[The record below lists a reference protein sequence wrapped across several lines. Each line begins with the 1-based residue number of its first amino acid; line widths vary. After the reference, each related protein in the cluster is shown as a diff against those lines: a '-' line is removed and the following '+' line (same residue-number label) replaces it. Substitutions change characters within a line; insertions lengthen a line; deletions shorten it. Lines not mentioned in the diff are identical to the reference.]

1 MSRVDHDNRGSRE
14 LLFAA
19 VRVFNV
25 NLAARQESHVRVHAE
40 IGAGGWFH
48 MSRPAKSGLVDDPLD
63 PAVAGPDN
71 IKLNAIQITMIG
83 AFERS
88 EQWIDVTHFHVLD
101 INPSTATASTAERS
115 ILSDT
120 DEMVSKADRDSRTIM
135 RMTLRETTA
144 LVTGGSRGI
153 GRAIALRLAR
163 EGAAVAVNYRERG
176 GNAESVVAQI
186 RGAGGRA
193 LAAGADVGDALA
205 VADMVKRI
213 EQEFGPIA
221 VLVNNAGITRRGD
234 LLDFDYSQM
243 EGMRRTNVDGLVNVT
258 RAVVSGMQARR
269 YGRIVNL
276 TSIAAHGTALAGTT
290 FYAATKAAV
299 SVLTKRFAMELG
311 PHGITVNAV
320 APGFVP
326 TDLTFQNR
334 TPEQVAAVTER
345 LSASTMV
352 RRAGTPEDIAH
363 AVAFLVSPESSFIT
377 GQILTVDGGRLDYI
391 GHS

>member
-1 MSRVDHDNRGSRE
+1 M
-14 LLFAA
+14 LFI
-19 VRVFNV
+19 FI
-25 NLAARQESHVRVHAE
+25 S
-40 IGAGGWFH
+40 
-48 MSRPAKSGLVDDPLD
+48 S
-63 PAVAGPDN
+63 
-71 IKLNAIQITMIG
+71 IT
-83 AFERS
+83 
-88 EQWIDVTHFHVLD
+88 
-101 INPSTATASTAERS
+101 TASSAERS
-115 ILSDT
+115 ILSDS
-120 DEMVSKADRDSRTIM
+120 SKPARNSRTIVP
-135 RMTLRETTA
+135 MTLQGTTA

-163 EGAAVAVNYRERG
+163 EGAAVAVNYRERAG
-176 GNAESVVAQI
+176 DAEAVVAQI
-186 RGAGGRA
+186 RGEGGRA

-221 VLVNNAGITRRGD
+221 VLINNAGITRRGD

-243 EGMRRTNVDGLVNVT
+243 EAMRRTNVDGLVHVT
-258 RAVVSGMQARR
+258 RAVVSGMQARG
-269 YGRIVNL
+269 YGRIVNI
-276 TSIAAHGTALAGTT
+276 TSIAAHGTAMAGTT

-299 SVLTKRFAMELG
+299 SVLTKRFAMEFG

-326 TDLTFQNR
+326 TDMTLQNR
-334 TPEQVAAVTER
+334 TPEQVAAVIER
-345 LSASTMV
+345 FSASTMV

-363 AVAFLVSPESSFIT
+363 GVAFLVSPDSSFIT